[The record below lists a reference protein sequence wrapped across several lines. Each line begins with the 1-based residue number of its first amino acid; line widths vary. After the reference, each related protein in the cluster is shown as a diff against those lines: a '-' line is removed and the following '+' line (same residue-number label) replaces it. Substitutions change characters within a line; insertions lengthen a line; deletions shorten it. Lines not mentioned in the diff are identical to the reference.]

1 MTRHPNGA
9 ARTRRSFLQAAS
21 ATTAA
26 FSLASSVDALAATV
40 GAQGLTPQPSQLVT
54 AEKLKSALVAL
65 GAKPGKKNDDAI
77 FGTRTLPFT
86 VALTVES
93 NTIDTQFE
101 YHEDR
106 DHLFQILDG
115 ETTFEVGGTPQA
127 GHTEKPGQWHAPSS
141 EGTSVHTLRKGDML
155 LIPRGA
161 PHKRSTAT
169 SVTFLL
175 ISATS
180 PLQR

>member
-1 MTRHPNGA
+1 MTRRRGA
-9 ARTRRSFLQAAS
+9 EARTRRSFLQAAS
-21 ATTAA
+21 ATAAA
-26 FSLASSVDALAATV
+26 FGLAPSVAGSAHLTA
-40 GAQGLTPQPSQLVT
+40 AQGLTPQPSQLVT
-54 AEKLKSALVAL
+54 AEHLTSAVSALR
-65 GAKPGKKNDDAI
+65 AKPGKKNDDAV
-77 FGTRTLPFT
+77 FGTRLLPFT
-86 VALTVES
+86 VALTVEA

-115 ETTFEVGGTPQA
+115 ETTLEVGGVPQG
-127 GHTEKPGQWHAPSS
+127 GHSEQPGQWHAASS

-180 PLQR
+180 PLR